1 MPNPPRRSNPATT
14 ANNNIQK
21 PITAKSPGS
30 SAAQPMPRHTAIHNP
45 AQKLCEDICITIL
58 KINVPAGHDATTK
71 VEKKAAALKA
81 TYHLLASFGQIR
93 RPNFLAL
100 KQAE

>member
-14 ANNNIQK
+14 ANNIQK

-30 SAAQPMPRHTAIHNP
+30 SAAQPMSRHTAIHNP

>member
-14 ANNNIQK
+14 ANNIQK

-30 SAAQPMPRHTAIHNP
+30 SAAQLMSRYIAIHNL

-100 KQAE
+100 RQAA

>member
-14 ANNNIQK
+14 ANNIQK
-21 PITAKSPGS
+21 PITAKSHGS
-30 SAAQPMPRHTAIHNP
+30 SAAQPMSRYTAIHNS
-45 AQKLCEDICITIL
+45 AQKFCEYICITIV
-58 KINVPAGHDATTK
+58 KINVLAGHDATTK

-81 TYHLLASFGQIR
+81 TYHLLASSGQI